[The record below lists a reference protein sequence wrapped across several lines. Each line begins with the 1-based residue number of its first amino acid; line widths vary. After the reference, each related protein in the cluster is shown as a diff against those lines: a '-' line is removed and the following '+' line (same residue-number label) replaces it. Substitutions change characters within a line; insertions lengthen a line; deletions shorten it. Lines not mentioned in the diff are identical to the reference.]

1 MSVEGSPME
10 PVRSL
15 HDLLD
20 LQEVDS
26 QIDRLID
33 QRQNLPELTDYRSA
47 HDITVRLAA
56 DLEAAQGRMRET
68 ELAIDKTNGELEL
81 AQQKAGAEEMR
92 LYAGGLSARDA
103 DYLRREVEMLKTK
116 TSGMEDEVLA
126 LMESRETIEADIAR
140 LDEELVVATDRKG
153 QLEAGIREAWKTID
167 EELAVKER
175 RKVDVMPL
183 IDEDLIG
190 LYESLRETRDGR
202 AVGALSGGLC
212 GACHLMLSS
221 AEENEARQQDPPRCV
236 HCRAILVP

>member
-1 MSVEGSPME
+1 ME

-20 LQEVDS
+20 LQDVDS

-33 QRQNLPELTDYRSA
+33 QRQGLPELTDYRAA
-47 HDITVRLAA
+47 HEATVQLGAKLAA
-56 DLEAAQGRMRET
+56 AENRLRDTG
-68 ELAIDKTNGELEL
+68 LAIDKTNGELEL
-81 AQQKAGAEEMR
+81 AQQKASAEEMR

-103 DYLRREVEMLKTK
+103 DYLRREVEMLKAK
-116 TSGMEDEVLA
+116 TGGMEDEVLA
-126 LMESRETIEADIAR
+126 LMESRDVIEAEIGR
-140 LDEELVVATDRKG
+140 LEGELEAATDRKG
-153 QLEAGIREAWKTID
+153 RLDAQIREAWKTID

-175 RKVDVMPL
+175 RKTEIMPL
-183 IDEDLIG
+183 IDEDLID

-202 AVGALSGGLC
+202 AVGALSGGVC

-221 AEENEARQQDPPRCV
+221 AEENAARRQDPPRCV

>member
-1 MSVEGSPME
+1 ME

-20 LQEVDS
+20 LQDVDS

-33 QRQNLPELTDYRSA
+33 QRQGLPELTDYRAA
-47 HDITVRLAA
+47 HEATVQLGAKLAA
-56 DLEAAQGRMRET
+56 AENRLRDTG
-68 ELAIDKTNGELEL
+68 LAIDKTNGELEL
-81 AQQKAGAEEMR
+81 AQQKASAEEMR

-103 DYLRREVEMLKTK
+103 DYLRREVEMLKAK
-116 TSGMEDEVLA
+116 TGGMEDEVLA
-126 LMESRETIEADIAR
+126 LMESRDVIEAEIGR
-140 LDEELVVATDRKG
+140 LEGELEAATDRKG
-153 QLEAGIREAWKTID
+153 RLDAQIREAWKTID

-175 RKVDVMPL
+175 RKTEIMPL
-183 IDEDLIG
+183 IDEDLID

-202 AVGALSGGLC
+202 AVGALSGGVC

-221 AEENEARQQDPPRCV
+221 AEENAARREDPPRCV